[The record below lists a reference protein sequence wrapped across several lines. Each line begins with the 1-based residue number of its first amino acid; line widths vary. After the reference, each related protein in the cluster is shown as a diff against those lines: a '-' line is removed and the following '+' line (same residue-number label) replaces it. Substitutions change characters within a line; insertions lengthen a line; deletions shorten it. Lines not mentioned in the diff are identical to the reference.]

1 MKKFILA
8 AAAIAL
14 TAGTAMAAPA
24 HNAHNKGYGHAKRV
38 VVKRHKVGRL
48 TLWERIKIAKS
59 RARLAALQHRVRAD
73 GRVTRREKIRVRF
86 AQKRHRALV
95 RKERRD

>member
-1 MKKFILA
+1 MKKFMLA
-8 AAAIAL
+8 TAALVL

-59 RARLAALQHRVRAD
+59 RARLAALQHRVRALRGT
-73 GRVTRREKIRVRF
+73 GRD
-86 AQKRHRALV
+86 RARGTGRL
-95 RKERRD
+95 RAR